1 MADSK
6 SMERMRKFEQDVK
19 DYLED
24 IKKIEHNLVKMLEES
39 MKLNEIL
46 QEAVAHRAELY
57 LEQDNQRIP
66 REIKS
71 PAGKADYE
79 QFHVLPQYGDLAVAL
94 THGGNM

>member
-1 MADSK
+1 MADSD

-46 QEAVAHRAELY
+46 QDAVSQRAEQY
-57 LEQDNQRIP
+57 LEQDNQRQP
-66 REIKS
+66 KNS
-71 PAGKADYE
+71 SQKD
-79 QFHVLPQYGDLAVAL
+79 Q
-94 THGGNM
+94 

>member
-1 MADSK
+1 MADSN

-24 IKKIEHNLVKMLEES
+24 IKNIEHNLVRMLEES

-46 QEAVAHRAELY
+46 QEVVAHRAERY

-71 PAGKADYE
+71 PAC
-79 QFHVLPQYGDLAVAL
+79 
-94 THGGNM
+94 NM